1 MEIDLTKPNTARVVD
16 YYLGGHHNFEI
27 DRILADRVAKMYPLD
42 IIEEMRRLRR
52 CLQRAVTYM
61 AKDRGLAHFLDFGS
75 GLPTCGN
82 THLVALAINPQAKVI
97 YSDIDH
103 LTVAYGQEI
112 VAREPNVRYVWCDA
126 ADPSTLLDS
135 PQAKELLGNNRRV
148 GIIFM
153 ALTHFLDDE
162 TLTSGATKLYEWA
175 APGSCLFLT
184 VEAETWKTDPY
195 MQEVSKLVHSAGVV
209 HYQRSKPEL
218 LALLAPWQLTE
229 HGVSR
234 NVQWGLPEEEK
245 DPEERLTGYSMVLY
259 K

>member
-1 MEIDLTKPNTARVVD
+1 MEIDLTKPSMARIVD

-27 DRILADRVAKMYPLD
+27 DRFLGDRAAEMFPGDV
-42 IIEEMRRLRR
+42 IELTRKTRQ

-61 AKDRGLAHFLDFGS
+61 AKAKGLIHFLDFGS

-82 THLVALAINPQAKVI
+82 THEVGLATNPRAKVI

-103 LTVAYGQEI
+103 LTVAYGKEI
-112 VAREPNVRYVWCDA
+112 VAGEPSVRYVWCDA

-135 PQAKELLGNNRRV
+135 PEAKELWGEDRSV

-153 ALTHFLDDE
+153 NLAHFLDDE
-162 TLTSGATKLYEWA
+162 TVVSGARRLYEWA
-175 APGSCLFLT
+175 APGSHLFLA
-184 VEAETWKTDPY
+184 VESETWKTDPY
-195 MQEVSKLVHSAGVV
+195 LQEISKLVHRAGTAL
-209 HYQRSKPEL
+209 YQRTEEEW
-218 LALLAPWQLTE
+218 LALFDPWRLTE
-229 HGVSR
+229 HGVAR
-234 NVQWGLPEEEK
+234 NSQWGLPEEEK